1 MEAITA
7 IVFLIILLLIYFTPF
22 VVAFYRQK
30 EPLAIFLLNLFLG
43 WTLVGWV
50 FALVWAAT
58 GTSPR
63 ALQEVANAEKPIP
76 NKVAATPPPSNP
88 FTDTVASGTQK
99 ANGSLEPQFKRI
111 SGRAFK
117 RASGLGLAI
126 GSNGD
131 EGDANESAG
140 IATEPALA
148 HISYTDVSGNESERL
163 VTIRRIAEGRDN
175 QKMLQAFCHMRSEV
189 RSFRVDRIES
199 LVDVN
204 TGEVFDN
211 ASSIEQWLI
220 KRAPTDLA
228 PALNGLTVLA
238 FIAAAD
244 DHTSDEEI
252 AIMARFASR
261 AAPGVSIPS
270 DFAQRIARFTP
281 DPEAVKTA
289 LAAVSKTGHAA
300 AFAQALQDIVD
311 SDRHIHPAEVQAI
324 AFLQIGIEIV

>member
-1 MEAITA
+1 MEAF
-7 IVFLIILLLIYFTPF
+7 VFLIFLLFIYFTPF
-22 VVAFYRQK
+22 IVALYREK

-43 WTLVGWV
+43 WTLIGWV

-63 ALQEVANAEKPIP
+63 TVREAAETSNAPVNP
-76 NKVAATPPPSNP
+76 VAAPPSSSNSLKHKEI
-88 FTDTVASGTQK
+88 DRTQTT
-99 ANGSLEPQFKRI
+99 NGSLEPQFKRI

-131 EGDANESAG
+131 EGDAREG
-140 IATEPALA
+140 EGLATEPALA
-148 HISYTDVSGNESERL
+148 HISYVDATGTESDRL
-163 VTIRRIAEGRDN
+163 VTIRRITDGRDN
-175 QKMLQAFCHMRSEV
+175 QKMLQAFCHMRSEL
-189 RSFRVDRIES
+189 RSFRVDRIET

-204 TGEVFDN
+204 TGEVFDD
-211 ASSIEQWLI
+211 AASIEQWLT
-220 KRAPTDLA
+220 KRSPTDLA

-261 AAPGVSIPS
+261 VAPNVSIPA

-281 DPEAVKTA
+281 DPDAVKTA
-289 LAAVSKTGHAA
+289 LAAVSKTHAA
-300 AFAQALQDIVD
+300 AFAEALQDIVD
-311 SDRHIHPAEVQAI
+311 SDRHVHPAEVQAI
-324 AFLQIGIEIV
+324 AFLQINIEFV